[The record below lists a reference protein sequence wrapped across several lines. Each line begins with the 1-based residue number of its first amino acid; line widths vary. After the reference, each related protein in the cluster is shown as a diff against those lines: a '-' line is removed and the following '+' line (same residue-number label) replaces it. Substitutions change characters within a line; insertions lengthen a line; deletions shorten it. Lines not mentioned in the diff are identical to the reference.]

1 MENKKLKVDIFSDY
15 VCPFCYMGKRNLD
28 RAIENLGIED
38 LVEINYRAYELD
50 ENADK
55 NISIPKY
62 DYLQETSD
70 RPLGIIM
77 AQTRDIIDEAKDMG
91 LDYNYDIMVTSN
103 THNAHKLTK
112 FAKSVGKEKEFAENI
127 MDGYFNKGLNLNSE
141 EELLNI
147 VEKTELNVDDAR
159 DVLHSDKFE
168 DEVAQDKYDAYQY
181 QVQSVPFFLFDNRY
195 GASGKQDV
203 KVFEDALKQLAEFYE
218 IEI

>member
-1 MENKKLKVDIFSDY
+1 
-15 VCPFCYMGKRNLD
+15 MGKRNLD

>member
-1 MENKKLKVDIFSDY
+1 MENKKIRVDIFSDY

-28 RAIENLGIED
+28 KAIENLGIQD
-38 LVEINYRAYELD
+38 LVEVNYRAYELD

-62 DYLQETSD
+62 DYLQENSD
-70 RPLGIIM
+70 KPLGIIM
-77 AQTRDIIDEAKDMG
+77 SEIREVMDQANDLG
-91 LDYNYDIMVTSN
+91 LEYNYDIMVTSN
-103 THNAHKLTK
+103 THNAHRLTK

-127 MDGYFNKGLNLNSE
+127 MDGYFTKGLNLNSE

-147 VEKTELNVDDAR
+147 VKKIGLDVDDAR
-159 DVLHSDKFE
+159 DVLQSDKFE
-168 DEVAQDKYDAYQY
+168 EEVAQDKYDAYQY